1 MTALSD
7 AAVSRLK
14 QRGAWPAFESG
25 RYSIVDEI
33 GRGGMGTVY
42 LAIDDELG
50 REVAI
55 KIPNG
60 LANASLER
68 RLQLE
73 ARVLAALEHPGIVP
87 IHDAG
92 RLADG
97 RLFYVMKRVNGRT
110 LDDCLRSVSDRTDRL
125 RIFERICEPVAF
137 AHAKGF
143 IHRDLKPENVM
154 IGAFGEVMVMDW
166 GTVRRVDSRQS
177 SVDSHSVDSR
187 SRQSESESVDS
198 HSVDR
203 HSRQS
208 DSEAT
213 PSHHTHDGTV
223 IGTHG
228 FMAPEQARGAVD
240 EVDRRTDVYGLGA
253 LLFLL
258 LTDQVTSSDH
268 DVPDHEVVATL
279 RKHRIARPLAAI
291 CAKALAVDP
300 ERRYQTVSAL
310 GNDVAAYRAGR
321 AVAAYRETVVERLAR
336 FGRTYRTAILLI
348 VAYVIMRAMVA
359 WLARW

>member
-7 AAVSRLK
+7 AAVRRLK

-42 LAIDDELG
+42 LAIDEELG

-55 KIPNG
+55 KISNS
-60 LANASLER
+60 LANTSLER
-68 RLQLE
+68 RLHLE
-73 ARVLAALEHPGIVP
+73 ARVLATLEHPGIVP

-92 RLADG
+92 RLADR

-110 LDDCLRSVSDRTDRL
+110 LDDYVRSVPDRTDRL

-154 IGAFGEVMVMDW
+154 IGAYGEVMVMDW
-166 GTVRRVDSRQS
+166 GTVRAL
-177 SVDSHSVDSR
+177 DSR
-187 SRQSESESVDS
+187 SSIDE
-198 HSVDR
+198 H
-203 HSRQS
+203 
-208 DSEAT
+208 
-213 PSHHTHDGTV
+213 GTV

-240 EVDRRTDVYGLGA
+240 EIDRRTDVYGLGA

-258 LTDQVTSSDH
+258 LTDQISSPDH
-268 DVPDHEVVATL
+268 DVLATL
-279 RKHRIARPLAAI
+279 RKHRITRPLAAI
-291 CAKALAVDP
+291 CAKALAADP
-300 ERRYQTVSAL
+300 QVRYQSVSAL
-310 GNDVAAYRAGR
+310 ADDVAAYRAGR
-321 AVAAYRETVVERLAR
+321 AVAAYRETVVERVAR
-336 FGRTYRTAILLI
+336 FCRRYRTAILLI
-348 VAYVIMRAMVA
+348 LAYMVMRALVA
-359 WLARW
+359 WLARS

>member
-14 QRGAWPAFESG
+14 QRGAWPAFESE

-60 LANASLER
+60 LVNASLER

-97 RLFYVMKRVNGRT
+97 RLFYVMKRVNGHT
-110 LDDCLRSVSDRTDRL
+110 LDDYLRSVSDRTDRL

-166 GTVRRVDSRQS
+166 GTVKALETRQ
-177 SVDSHSVDSR
+177 
-187 SRQSESESVDS
+187 
-198 HSVDR
+198 
-203 HSRQS
+203 
-208 DSEAT
+208 
-213 PSHHTHDGTV
+213 PSLDEHGTV

-240 EVDRRTDVYGLGA
+240 EIDRRTDVYGLGA

-258 LTDQVTSSDH
+258 LTDQVSS
-268 DVPDHEVVATL
+268 PDREVAATF
-279 RKHRIARPLAAI
+279 RKHGIARPLAAI

-300 ERRYQTVSAL
+300 ELRYQTVSAL
-310 GNDVAAYRAGR
+310 ANDVAAYRAGR
-321 AVAAYRETVVERLAR
+321 AVDAYRETVVERLAR

-348 VAYVIMRAMVA
+348 VAYVIMRALVA